1 MQHLKSAG
9 SSLQESRILSVDMR
23 HMKRLS
29 NYNCL
34 EITGRRTIFTETQM
48 NNMEF
53 LRFVQGII
61 LVREAC
67 DVCFLI
73 FIGGHMPFC
82 GATDTLFRTSG
93 DVSSGL

>member
-34 EITGRRTIFTETQM
+34 EIAGRRTIFTETQM

-53 LRFVQGII
+53 LRFVQGTI
-61 LVREAC
+61 LVCE
-67 DVCFLI
+67 DCFFFKFLGRHWFLLWAI
-73 FIGGHMPFC
+73 NTPVLDFW
-82 GATDTLFRTSG
+82 
-93 DVSSGL
+93 